1 MGLRPIMKTNWIFF
15 KVKMKNIDM
24 LYSNYLNWAI
34 QISKRILN
42 YAKFNS
48 DGSFGCDR
56 HNFADMRLTPIMQT
70 ARAGPGHGR
79 R

>member
-42 YAKFNS
+42 YAK
-48 DGSFGCDR
+48 
-56 HNFADMRLTPIMQT
+56 L
-70 ARAGPGHGR
+70 R
-79 R
+79 RVMSTRF